1 MGMEDHLQQRLV
13 QNIKLFRVLNEV
25 PAQPV
30 TNDPPVVEE
39 GDRTLPLRRE
49 IEIADNLAFLS
60 AYTDDKNRVMGVCI
74 EEDTK
79 NETLTIRLASNSG
92 PLGDLEK
99 GFNELARTLEIC
111 ALRKS
116 KSSVNVDAIYQI
128 VVAFDRQRILSRLR
142 SRHAKNSIKSR
153 GKRPLMELLS
163 ETIHS
168 PLLEPKKSIS
178 SSQLNELRRKIS
190 VMDRMFADFE
200 ASGDATILMN
210 LLRCIHDHDL
220 EKYLSAVCKANL
232 KGRLNDTTL
241 EFLPKGIGKISQYYS
256 ICRELVSAARK
267 YPIFKRIFVEVCVPY
282 SNKSPLSSV
291 PEITLK
297 ESLTNLY
304 PGRNQKKI
312 NTLISQLAAMLG
324 KKNSDL
330 GEEFENR
337 LALLRNGCKVHAEI
351 QLLLF
356 YELQPDHRRPR
367 VIASSKSACYL
378 CTIFIQTHGAYH
390 MARSHGRLYDGWMLP
405 TWTMGASS
413 SIAQVAQRFN
423 SNLEDEIRA
432 IINDKRR
439 PFVHPNESVLF
450 SHAAWTPSVST
461 VSNPS
466 TTVTARKPT
475 SELFP
480 NEQHQHQQSEVIL
493 NSISPESNPSP
504 GSLTPKD
511 TEISAIETETTP
523 LTTKIIS
530 KYAIAPPTDS
540 SITGS
545 NSTTPPSSHPPL
557 SYEPLPRGTVIYK
570 TLTPSQNVWKIS
582 TRSLHLTIGQDVECS
597 YTRRIGI
604 KWLGSDEQAKVN
616 LDEVNMVDS
625 ASLSVRRMMDLEVSG
640 GGCDKAVGGKGEGF
654 YVRVKKDLVWIG
666 FDNGMV

>member
-1 MGMEDHLQQRLV
+1 
-13 QNIKLFRVLNEV
+13 
-25 PAQPV
+25 
-30 TNDPPVVEE
+30 
-39 GDRTLPLRRE
+39 
-49 IEIADNLAFLS
+49 
-60 AYTDDKNRVMGVCI
+60 MGVCI

-99 GFNELARTLEIC
+99 GFNGLARMLEIC

-116 KSSVNVDAIYQI
+116 KSSVNVDAIYQL

-163 ETIHS
+163 ETIHD
-168 PLLEPKKSIS
+168 PLLKPKKSIS
-178 SSQLNELRRKIS
+178 SSQLNELRRKTSIMS
-190 VMDRMFADFE
+190 SLFADFE
-200 ASGDATILMN
+200 ASGDAAILVD
-210 LLRCIHDHDL
+210 LLRCIHDYDL
-220 EKYLSAVCKANL
+220 EKHLSAFCRANL
-232 KGRLNDTTL
+232 KGRPNDSTL
-241 EFLPKGIGKISQYYS
+241 KFLPKGIGKLSQYYS
-256 ICRELVSAARK
+256 ISCKLVSAARK

-282 SNKSPLSSV
+282 SNRNPLSSV

-312 NTLISQLAAMLG
+312 NALISQRAAMLD
-324 KKNSDL
+324 KKNSGL
-330 GEEFENR
+330 EEEFKNR
-337 LALLRNGCKVHAEI
+337 LALLGNGCKVHAEI
-351 QLLLF
+351 QLVLF
-356 YELQPDHRRPR
+356 YELHPDHRRPR

-378 CTIFIQTHGAYH
+378 CTIFIRTHGAYY

-413 SIAQVAQRFN
+413 SIAQVVQRFN

-439 PFVHPNESVLF
+439 PFAHPNESVLF
-450 SHAAWTPSVST
+450 SHADWTPSVST
-461 VSNPS
+461 VSDPS
-466 TTVTARKPT
+466 TTITARKPT
-475 SELFP
+475 SELSP
-480 NEQHQHQQSEVIL
+480 DNEPQQHQQSEVIL
-493 NSISPESNPSP
+493 TSPSPESNASR
-504 GSLTPKD
+504 GSSTPKA
-511 TEISAIETETTP
+511 TEISSIETETTP
-523 LTTKIIS
+523 PTAKIIS
-530 KYAIAPPTDS
+530 KYPIPPPTDS

-545 NSTTPPSSHPPL
+545 SSTTTPSSHPPRF
-557 SYEPLPRGTVIYK
+557 YEPLPRGTVVYK
-570 TLTPSQNVWKIS
+570 TLTPSQNEWKIS

-616 LDEVNMVDS
+616 LNEVSMVDS
-625 ASLSVRRMMDLEVSG
+625 ASLNGRRMMDLGASG
-640 GGCDKAVGGKGEGF
+640 GACDSAVGGKGEGF

-666 FDNGMV
+666 FDDGMV